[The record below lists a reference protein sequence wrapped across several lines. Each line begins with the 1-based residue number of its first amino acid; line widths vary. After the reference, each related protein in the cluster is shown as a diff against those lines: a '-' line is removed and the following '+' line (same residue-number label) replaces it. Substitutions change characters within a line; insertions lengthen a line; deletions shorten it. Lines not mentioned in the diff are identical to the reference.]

1 MKGTQILNSK
11 QISQKLNR
19 IAYQIYE
26 QNLTE
31 KEVILAGIEGN
42 GQKMAKKISEI
53 LKKISPLSI
62 HLGKISINKSNPI
75 GTHPVIDIPAKEYLN
90 RSIILI
96 DDVMNT
102 GRTMAFALKI
112 FLDVPVKKISTAV
125 LVDRSHTLYPIKIDF
140 VGLSLST
147 TLQEHIDAD
156 FSVKGQ
162 EKVLLS

>member
-1 MKGTQILNSK
+1 MMGTQILNSK
-11 QISQKLNR
+11 QITQKLNR

-26 QNLTE
+26 QNLAE

-53 LKKISPLSI
+53 LKKISPLII

-90 RSIILI
+90 QSIILI

-102 GRTMAFALKI
+102 GRTMAYALKI